1 MLNQF
6 IRMMKAESIPESVIR
21 TFCIYYN
28 QLVKGEKGLVP
39 SSEIS
44 PPREDNLLDYSALY
58 DYRKQSMLK
67 QIVMIKL
74 NGGLGTSMGLSAAKS
89 LLPVKGNMNFLD
101 IIVRQILALR
111 IATGY
116 EVTLM
121 FMNSFHTDE
130 DTKKYLQKYPDLEKQ
145 PLPITFQQNK
155 FPRIRQDNL
164 KPYDNPDFKKRW
176 NPPGHGD
183 LYATL
188 NCTGLLDKMID
199 AGFRYIFVSNSDN
212 LGATV
217 DPAIPSYMAAN
228 GLHFVMEVCH
238 RTEMDKKGGHLCEDK
253 NGQLM
258 LREIAQC
265 PEEELSEFQN
275 IELYKYFN
283 TNNLWIDLK
292 ALQWYLL
299 TGDGTMLLPLIVNPK
314 VVDGTPIYQ
323 LETAMGAAISLFK
336 NARAVVVPRTR
347 FSPVKKNNDLLAIW
361 SDLYEL
367 NDQYHIVLRQGIEKV
382 PPIELDERYYGNIN
396 QMMELFK
403 DGIPSLIRC
412 KELKI
417 TGDIS
422 FGEDVICEGKVS
434 LYADHPVYIKSKIL
448 TGEIVFN

>member
-28 QLVKGEKGLVP
+28 QLVKGERGIIP
-39 SSEIS
+39 SSEIN
-44 PPREDNLLDYSALY
+44 PPKEDNLLEYSDLN

-67 QIVMIKL
+67 QIVVIKL

-101 IIVRQILALR
+101 IIVRQILLLR
-111 IATGY
+111 VTTGY
-116 EVTLM
+116 DVTLM

-145 PLPITFQQNK
+145 SLPVTFQQNK

-164 KPYDNPDFKKRW
+164 KPYDNPDPKKRW

-183 LYATL
+183 LYTTL
-188 NCTGLLDKMID
+188 YCTGLLDKMID

-212 LGATV
+212 LGATI

-228 GLHFVMEVCH
+228 DLHFVMEVCH

-265 PEEELSEFQN
+265 PENELSEFQN
-275 IELYKYFN
+275 IALYKYFN

-299 TGDGTMLLPLIVNPK
+299 TEDGTILLPLIVNPK

-336 NARAVVVPRTR
+336 NSRAVVVPRTR

-367 NDQYHIVLRQGIEKV
+367 NDQYHIVLKQGIEQV
-382 PPIELDERYYGNIN
+382 PTIELDERYYGNIN
-396 QMMELFK
+396 QMMEHFK
-403 DGIPSLIRC
+403 DGVPSLIRC